1 MRLSYLFGASL
12 LAVLTSVAAPAMAQ
26 TSPDETAAETT
37 DQNDIIVTARRRD
50 ETAQS
55 TPVAITVLNDALLDR
70 YGVKGIATIAQLT
83 PGMFTGEASGSVGGS
98 ISLRGI
104 GSGDSQPFI
113 DQAVSLNVDGVPI
126 STAQLLRAAQLDL
139 KQIEVL
145 RGPQALFFGKNSI
158 AGIISLISAD
168 PGDKLEVMGRLGY
181 EIEAQEKYAEAT
193 ISAPLGDAL
202 GVRLAGRYSRMN
214 GYIDVD
220 SPATPGYIQSTLKH
234 FPNQEEVFL
243 RGTLAWKPNDSIRVR
258 LKGTYTDTRIDGG
271 PSYYSDV
278 TACPYG
284 IGQGLVDLAS
294 NCANDGRI
302 LTSQLPPAFLALDPY
317 MGGNGNGFR
326 NNKQT
331 LVTGTIDFD
340 LTPALT
346 LTTITGYYA
355 VREALASNG
364 GYGISS
370 VNGFDVRFNSDQIS
384 QEIRLRSSFDGPVN
398 FLVGGFY
405 EFRELFT
412 RTFIGTPITL
422 TTLPV
427 ESTNQKQESFSAFGQ
442 LLWKPAPEFEIT
454 AGGRYTHEV
463 KRLLDFTSAGLDVT
477 RLAGYPGGPNP
488 ELSFNNFSP
497 EFTVSYKPNPDLLLF
512 ASYKRSFKSGGF
524 DAGYTAGALIS
535 NATRRAAGQAFKP
548 ERVEGGEIGLKST
561 LVDRQLTFNL
571 TGYWYDYKDLQVS
584 SFDTNVRTFL
594 TLNAARARV
603 RGIELETRWSPHSV
617 PGLNLHASV
626 AYNDAKFL
634 DYLGSCYNGQT
645 IALGCNRV
653 FNLAADQLNP
663 GAGAVT
669 GTNAAGVTGFGF
681 YTSQDLSGR
690 NLRKA
695 PVWALNVGGY
705 YETAVGSDLRMSLSA
720 DMNYSSGYDTGTA
733 YQPLAYQEGFAKLD
747 ATFRLFSENK
757 RWEFA
762 VIGRNLTN
770 VRNLIAGIDR
780 TGTGSSAAKGSGLA
794 DVRDDQLDQL
804 QQAVRHPR
812 HADAAPQR
820 RDPGDVSILSHEGAS
835 RASSEARE

>member
-1 MRLSYLFGASL
+1 MRISAYLLGTSL
-12 LAVLTSVAAPAMAQ
+12 LASLTGLSAPAVAQ
-26 TSPDETAAETT
+26 SAPADTTAEVT
-37 DQNDIIVTARRRD
+37 DANDIIVTARRRD

-70 YGVKGIATIAQLT
+70 YGVKGINTIAQLT

-168 PGDKLEVMGRLGY
+168 PGDELELMARGGY
-181 EIEAQEKYAEAT
+181 EFEAQEKYAEAT
-193 ISAPLGDAL
+193 VSAPLGDTL
-202 GVRLAGRYSRMN
+202 GVRIAGRYSRMN

-243 RGTLAWKPNDSIRVR
+243 RGTLAWKPTDSIRVR

-284 IGQGLVDLAS
+284 VGQGLVDLAS
-294 NCANDGRI
+294 NCSNDGRI

-317 MGGNGNGFR
+317 MGTNGNGFR

-340 LTPALT
+340 LTPSLT

-370 VNGFDVRFNSDQIS
+370 VNGFDVLFNSDQIS

-412 RTFIGTPITL
+412 RTFIGTPTAL
-422 TTLPV
+422 TVLPV

-442 LLWKPAPEFEIT
+442 LLWKPTDQIEIT

-463 KRLLDFTSAGLDVT
+463 KRLLDFTANGVDVT
-477 RLAGYPGGPNP
+477 KLAGYPGGPNP
-488 ELSFNNFSP
+488 QLAFNNFSP
-497 EFTVSYKPNPDLLLF
+497 EVTISYKPSPDLMVF

-524 DAGYTAGALIS
+524 DAGYTGGALIA

-561 LVDRQLTFNL
+561 FMDRQLTFNL

-594 TLNAARARV
+594 TLNAAKARI
-603 RGIELETRWSPHSV
+603 RGLELETRYSPRGV
-617 PGLNLHASV
+617 PGLTLHASV
-626 AYNDAKFL
+626 AWNDAKFV
-634 DYLGSCYNGQT
+634 DYLGACYNGQT
-645 IALGCNRV
+645 IALGCNRQWNV
-653 FNLAADQLNP
+653 AANQAA
-663 GAGAVT
+663 AGAVIDPSGQT
-669 GTNAAGVTGFGF
+669 ALVGF
-681 YTSQDLSGR
+681 YTSQDLAGR

-695 PVWALNVGGY
+695 PVWALNLGGY
-705 YETAVGSDLRMSLSA
+705 YETAVGSNLMMSLSA
-720 DMNYSSGYDTGTA
+720 DVNYSSGYDTGTA
-733 YQPLAYQEGFAKLD
+733 YQPLAYQKPFAKLD

-780 TGTGSSAAKGSGLA
+780 TGTGSSAAKGSNLA
-794 DVRDDQLDQL
+794 SCTTNNTTPAGCAALSDILGTPMQPRSVAI
-804 QQAVRHPR
+804 QATFRY
-812 HADAAPQR
+812 
-820 RDPGDVSILSHEGAS
+820 
-835 RASSEARE
+835 